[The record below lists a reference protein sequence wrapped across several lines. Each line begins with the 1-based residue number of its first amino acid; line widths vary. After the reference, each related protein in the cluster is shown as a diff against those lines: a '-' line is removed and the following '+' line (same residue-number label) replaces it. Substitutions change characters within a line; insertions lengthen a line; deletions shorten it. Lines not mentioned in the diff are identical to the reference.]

1 MLLLAVATLSAG
13 SGFNGP
19 SLSSMVSKLTHPDD
33 QGGMLGLA
41 SSLSSLGRVVGPAWG
56 GWLFDHYGIGAP
68 YVSSAL
74 ILLVSV
80 GVAVT
85 QLRRV

>member
-1 MLLLAVATLSAG
+1 
-13 SGFNGP
+13 
-19 SLSSMVSKLTHPDD
+19 
-33 QGGMLGLA
+33 MLGLA

-74 ILLVSV
+74 ILLMSV

-85 QLRRV
+85 KLRRV